1 MELAARLRRERCW
14 RLFWIW
20 NLAGVALSLPRTRA
34 LELEAR
40 KQVLD
45 SDLQREPS
53 HKYAYFIQAYQEPV
67 MIERVLK
74 MLRAAEPHALVFMLS
89 DGGLN
94 FTKMAERF
102 GVRFSLAGVNI
113 GMRHGERFL
122 YRLGKAMAKCDCEYM
137 VVLEEDT
144 CIHSAPRHPPRGD
157 VGGLPWTNLQN
168 FGDFAGLLKKRG
180 ITTEPPPWGF
190 VTGAC
195 GGSYY
200 KVSSMMPLTDVRY
213 GTPNAAIKDLIQG
226 MPRIFE
232 DHMLTND
239 VIGPALAY
247 EMGLRVVPWSEVSE
261 NNSTFSTYLVSDA
274 TGTEAFEHKCR
285 ALIDLRGVEDDWDIW
300 DWAVMPESDALAR
313 LPPDGDF

>member
-1 MELAARLRRERCW
+1 MELAARLRRDR
-14 RLFWIW
+14 RGLLFLMW
-20 NLAGVALSLPRTRA
+20 NLAGVVLSLPVTRPS
-34 LELEAR
+34 ELEAR
-40 KQVLD
+40 KQLLD
-45 SDLQREPS
+45 SGLHRGPS
-53 HKYAYFIQAYQEPV
+53 HKYAYYIQAYQEPL
-67 MIERVLK
+67 MIQSVLK

-102 GVRFSLAGVNI
+102 GVRFTLAGVNV
-113 GMRHGERFL
+113 GMRHGERFM
-122 YRLGKAMAKCDCEYM
+122 YRLGKAMAKCDCEFM

-144 CIHSAPRHPPRGD
+144 CINSAPGHAPRGD
-157 VGGLPWTNLQN
+157 VGGLPWSSLQN
-168 FGDFAGLLKKRG
+168 YGDFAGFLKKRG
-180 ITTEPPPWGF
+180 ITTDPPPWGF

-200 KVSSMMPLTDVRY
+200 KVSSMLPLSDVRQ
-213 GTPNAAIKDLIQG
+213 GVAHAAMKDLIQG

-232 DHMLTND
+232 DNLLTND

-247 EMGLRVVPWSEVSE
+247 EMGLRVVPWDEVREGNSSFF
-261 NNSTFSTYLVSDA
+261 NNQISDA

-285 ALIDLRGVEDDWDIW
+285 ALIDLRGAEDWDIW